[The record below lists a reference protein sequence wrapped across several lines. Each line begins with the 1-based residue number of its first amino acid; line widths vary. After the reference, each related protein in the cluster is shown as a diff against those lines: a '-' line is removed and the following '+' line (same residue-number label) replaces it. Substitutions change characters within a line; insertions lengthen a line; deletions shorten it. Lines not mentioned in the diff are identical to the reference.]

1 MSEPLVFVTT
11 HTVNDGRLEA
21 VRELSRR
28 FADHVESSDTGL
40 LAFYFVLTE
49 DGREVSNVQVYAD
62 AAAMDEYLPVA
73 QELIGEALTLT
84 ETRSVEVFGRP
95 GPLAGQALR
104 HVAEHGAEVTVRP
117 EHLSGFTRAL
127 AA

>member
-62 AAAMDEYLPVA
+62 AAAMDDYLPVA

-84 ETRSVEVFGRP
+84 ETRSVEV
-95 GPLAGQALR
+95 LAAQ
-104 HVAEHGAEVTVRP
+104 
-117 EHLSGFTRAL
+117 HLSGAADFML
-127 AA
+127 ASTVRETSRFSCSCA